1 MILYNV
7 VLGNLKIA
15 PNAWS
20 HITDDFGNH
29 FIAKDDIHSRI
40 RIDNKV
46 DDRIYPE
53 LGELKPVWASNNMQC
68 YNILS
73 GTRYVTNNRN
83 MNPVFLNS
91 KEYNDGD
98 DQIVIYL
105 TVSNNYAI
113 TRFNTSHRILQTY
126 HKINMFQG
134 CAIVLNTKDRAEDNR
149 IISISVHD
157 RKKNQYSQFNISFM
171 KDDLNKIEIHR
182 KSITNKEQLEA
193 IKEQANKFK
202 NRYMG
207 FKIITKPNDL
217 LTNTYVT
224 SNKFKADVVN
234 ATKYLN
240 KVNIITIDPEQITTA
255 VEKNDTATLDN
266 ITEMLQKNFEAN
278 KIKAITQCGV
288 SLPIDMIR
296 KLKLLYVFNYDVKN
310 KVLSCRKSN

>member
-46 DDRIYPE
+46 DDRTYPE

-68 YNILS
+68 YNILN

-83 MNPVFLNS
+83 MNPVLLNS
-91 KEYNDGD
+91 KEYVNGD

-113 TRFNTSHRILQTY
+113 ARFNTSHRILQTY
-126 HKINMFQG
+126 HKSNMFQG
-134 CAIVLNTKDRAEDNR
+134 CAIVLNTKDRANDNR

-182 KSITNKEQLEA
+182 KSITNKEQLET
-193 IKEQANKFK
+193 IKEQTTKFN

-207 FKIITKPNDL
+207 FKIITKQDDL
-217 LTNTYVT
+217 LTNTYIT
-224 SNKFKADVVN
+224 STKFKDDIIK
-234 ATKYLN
+234 ATKGL
-240 KVNIITIDPEQITTA
+240 KTNIITIDPEQIRTA
-255 VEKNDTATLDN
+255 ETNNDIETLDN
-266 ITEMLQKNFEAN
+266 ITAMLQNEFEAN

-296 KLKLLYVFNYDVKN
+296 KLKLLYVFNYDAKN
-310 KVLSCRKSN
+310 KILSCRKSN